1 MRLSRPH
8 KLFARDR
15 DTVEEAYPGD
25 ILGLI
30 NPGAFA
36 IGDSVSADGP
46 VAYGGIPRFAP
57 EHFGVLRC
65 PDPSNYKKFRNG
77 LDQLKA
83 EGAVQLFYAAGAG
96 STREPIIAVVGRLQ
110 FDVIT
115 FRLKSEYNVDTIF
128 EPMDMKFARWVTGSD
143 EDISNMS
150 LSIGTRLV
158 EDSEGRPAVLFD
170 GEWGLS
176 RVIEK
181 NPNLKFDSVASD

>member
-1 MRLSRPH
+1 
-8 KLFARDR
+8 LFARDR

-36 IGDSVSADGP
+36 IGDSVSSGGQ
-46 VAYGGIPRFAP
+46 VQFGGIPRFAP
-57 EHFGVLRC
+57 EHFGQLRC
-65 PDPSNYKKFRNG
+65 PDPSNHKKFRNG

-83 EGAVQLFYAAGAG
+83 EGAVQLFYASGAG
-96 STREPIIAVVGRLQ
+96 STREPILAVVGRLQ
-110 FDVIT
+110 FDVIQ
-115 FRLKSEYNVDTIF
+115 FRLKAEYNVDTIF
-128 EPMDMKFARWVTGSD
+128 EPMNMKFARWVVGSD
-143 EDISNMS
+143 DDIAKMS

-176 RVIEK
+176 RVAEK
-181 NPNLKFDSVASD
+181 NPNLKFENVAPS